1 MHTQIHNTRETGWK
15 RVAKRSG
22 SVNGFCVRVCAG
34 VARVCQKTSSLF
46 ETWFSVG
53 AFENCPRI
61 GTLDSTVSE
70 VENEA
75 DKKEKRRGGCVPLLF
90 DCGANLKLLSSY
102 EPVYEV

>member
-22 SVNGFCVRVCAG
+22 SVNGICVRVCAG

-46 ETWFSVG
+46 KAWFSVG

-61 GTLDSTVSE
+61 GTLDSTVCE
-70 VENEA
+70 VESKV
-75 DKKEKRRGGCVPLLF
+75 DKKKNGRRLCASPFLIVVLT
-90 DCGANLKLLSSY
+90 
-102 EPVYEV
+102 